1 MKKYALP
8 VFVGMQD
15 GTYALRGKRICGTN
29 LNNSYLWLRVAGIC
43 EKVVT
48 FAQIK
53 KNSFPM
59 NINKAFLCTVVVAI
73 LAGFALQS
81 CNDDDNYGERK
92 KKNARL

>member
-1 MKKYALP
+1 MAVCEKICTPRFCRHA
-8 VFVGMQD
+8 GRNIRA
-15 GTYALRGKRICGTN
+15 TRKRICGTN

-48 FAQIK
+48 LAQIK

-73 LAGFALQS
+73 LAGLELQS

-92 KKNARL
+92 